1 MEIVIGVLIGLLCL
15 ALIAIVPILQQREA
29 NKIKKQYLTL
39 PNRYQQEEQKLQEL
53 LFDIDCQKHTDTH
66 FHNTLQ

>member
-29 NKIKKQYLTL
+29 NKIKKSARRTKTPRIAFRYRLSEAYGYTL
-39 PNRYQQEEQKLQEL
+39 S
-53 LFDIDCQKHTDTH
+53 
-66 FHNTLQ
+66 